1 MDKTEGM
8 EGEEERREVVKG
20 KSVLPFGAVEVK
32 SSTLGR
38 VEGAFFLRLQML
50 ATEGL
55 ISK

>member
-1 MDKTEGM
+1 MEKTEGM
-8 EGEEERREVVKG
+8 EGEEERREEVKG
-20 KSVLPFGAVEVK
+20 KSVLPFGAVDVK